1 MLSQGGEKV
10 SVCFCSAFYFCFMF
24 LFNEVT
30 QFLCYSF
37 LKGNP
42 DADAEALQMLL
53 ADFDAL
59 ATGLLHGTPI
69 ARDGRKTWK
78 FVLLVA
84 KADEEARCNV
94 FGLPQWG
101 THEPCP
107 ECLCNRDMAGRPYI
121 FVYVIF

>member
-1 MLSQGGEKV
+1 MEPLR
-10 SVCFCSAFYFCFMF
+10 SVFYFYFMF

-94 FGLPQWG
+94 SGLTKETTSYPLNL
-101 THEPCP
+101 H
-107 ECLCNRDMAGRPYI
+107 L
-121 FVYVIF
+121 